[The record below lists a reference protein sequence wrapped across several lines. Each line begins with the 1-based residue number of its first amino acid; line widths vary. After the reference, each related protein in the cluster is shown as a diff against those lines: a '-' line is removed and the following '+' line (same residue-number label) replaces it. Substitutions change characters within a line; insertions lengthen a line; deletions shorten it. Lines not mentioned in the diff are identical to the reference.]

1 MSYGKIDI
9 HDFYC
14 LNCGERALSCVR
26 PQAHRR
32 EKFHRKKLYCPNCQL
47 MCNTVEVKNDIE
59 AYEFKEAFELGEFV
73 EEAKASIE
81 ECMSY
86 YAK

>member
-14 LNCGERALSCVR
+14 LQCGERALSCVR

-32 EKFHRKKLYCPNCQL
+32 EKFHRKKLYCPHCKV
-47 MCNTVEVKNDIE
+47 MTNTVEVKNDFE
-59 AYEFKEAFELGEFV
+59 AYEFKEAFAAGEFQ
-73 EEAKASIE
+73 EEAKLSLE
-81 ECMSY
+81 EC
-86 YAK
+86 AEND